1 MSAFVVSDRTIDRF
15 LTAVE
20 KAMKMK
26 EDELQELG
34 QQLLEMNIDAVNYRY
49 DDEIPY
55 RQYRFKRSG
64 RSSERQEILLDGYK
78 AGCCIRYQCMEGPIE
93 DRVLFRKLDDM
104 LNNIAHE
111 YITNLDEF
119 EKLDWD

>member
-34 QQLLEMNIDAVNYRY
+34 Q
-49 DDEIPY
+49 
-55 RQYRFKRSG
+55 
-64 RSSERQEILLDGYK
+64 
-78 AGCCIRYQCMEGPIE
+78 
-93 DRVLFRKLDDM
+93 
-104 LNNIAHE
+104 
-111 YITNLDEF
+111 
-119 EKLDWD
+119 